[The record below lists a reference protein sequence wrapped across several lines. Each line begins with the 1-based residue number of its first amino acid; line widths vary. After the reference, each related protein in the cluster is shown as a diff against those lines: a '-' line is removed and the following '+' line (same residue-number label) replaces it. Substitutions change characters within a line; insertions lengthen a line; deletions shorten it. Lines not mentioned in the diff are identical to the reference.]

1 MEHIIHH
8 IAQELVEK
16 IIKKAYSGKIS
27 DIDSLTENILADCK
41 ISAARVV
48 ETILAEMNL
57 QIRQDKQAR
66 KEQGLVMKQKDSPRS
81 LLMKLD
87 TLYMTRDYYYDKVN
101 ESHVC
106 ILDKVIGI
114 PAYERITG
122 GVSAKLVSLTT
133 EVSYA
138 KSAQFG
144 AVDAISRQ
152 SVGNKILKLGALEKR
167 PDPKEEKRDV
177 KELHVFAAGGRREMD
192 QIRTGEL
199 CTKKNGYGRLSFR
212 EIPKK
217 AGKPVSEEKCTAEDP
232 QSVKRG

>member
-1 MEHIIHH
+1 
-8 IAQELVEK
+8 
-16 IIKKAYSGKIS
+16 
-27 DIDSLTENILADCK
+27 
-41 ISAARVV
+41 
-48 ETILAEMNL
+48 
-57 QIRQDKQAR
+57 
-66 KEQGLVMKQKDSPRS
+66 MKQKDRPRS
-81 LLMKLD
+81 FLTKLD

-122 GVSAKLVSLTT
+122 GVSAKLVSLAT

-152 SVGNKILKLGALEKR
+152 SVRNKILKLGALEKR

-177 KELHVFAAGGRREMD
+177 RELHVFAADGGKWIKFRLENFAQRKMVMD
-192 QIRTGEL
+192 GYHFEKSL
-199 CTKKNGYGRLSFR
+199 KKLANLFPKKNVRQR
-212 EIPKK
+212 IHK
-217 AGKPVSEEKCTAEDP
+217 ALEKDDR
-232 QSVKRG
+232 KRAD

>member
-1 MEHIIHH
+1 
-8 IAQELVEK
+8 
-16 IIKKAYSGKIS
+16 
-27 DIDSLTENILADCK
+27 
-41 ISAARVV
+41 
-48 ETILAEMNL
+48 MNP

-66 KEQGLVMKQKDSPRS
+66 KERGLVMKQKDRPRS
-81 LLMKLD
+81 FLTKLD

-122 GVSAKLVSLTT
+122 GVSAKLVSLAT

-152 SVGNKILKLGALEKR
+152 SVRNKILKLGALEKR

-177 KELHVFAAGGRREMD
+177 KELHVFAADGGKWIKSGLENFAQRKMVIDGYHFEKS
-192 QIRTGEL
+192 L
-199 CTKKNGYGRLSFR
+199 KKLANLFPKKNVRQR
-212 EIPKK
+212 IHK
-217 AGKPVSEEKCTAEDP
+217 ALEKDDR
-232 QSVKRG
+232 KRAD